1 MNIQFLRTEELL
13 EYYLILYK
21 AYLPLTSRNNLKTIM
36 EHNNPFNLQY
46 GFMPTSPLPLL
57 DKMGSMFNEWGRT
70 WLLDQLHVKALF
82 CRNNIPAIKEGRLI
96 EIDFGLGY
104 YRDIYS
110 LNVQLDYIVHALLAV
125 PKSQIIIPSIKKL
138 PQSHKMANRS
148 SFFF

>member
-1 MNIQFLRTEELL
+1 
-13 EYYLILYK
+13 
-21 AYLPLTSRNNLKTIM
+21 M

-46 GFMPTSPLPLL
+46 GFMPTSPLPLF

-125 PKSQIIIPSIKKL
+125 PKSQIIIPSKKSCPKAIKWL
-138 PQSHKMANRS
+138 IGVA
-148 SFFF
+148 SFFKE